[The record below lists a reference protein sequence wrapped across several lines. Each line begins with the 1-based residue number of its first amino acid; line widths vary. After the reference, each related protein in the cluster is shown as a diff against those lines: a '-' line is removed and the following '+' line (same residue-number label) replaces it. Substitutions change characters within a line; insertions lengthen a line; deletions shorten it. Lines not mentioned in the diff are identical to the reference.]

1 MVIHVLK
8 WSCCMLGLLMQSFV
22 FAVSPNPCDTLILD
36 GQVVI
41 FEPEEVPSEDS
52 LTDPNDKK
60 ERKTIAQQRW
70 FTDLSFGVN
79 NTITEYTSQFDGWL
93 TLNEFMG
100 DNKIAKANAMAA
112 WECGG
117 TIWHV
122 ETKAGEL
129 NLSFVTGLH
138 IQQFQSSQL
147 VLKSDDWT
155 LEDSILSLRAEN
167 GLLLL
172 EYFNVFNQGQ
182 FPPIGEVDTLDIPY
196 AISPAHIRAFEIP
209 LRIQV
214 TGEFGNQKWRW
225 NAQAG
230 VVQRLVR
237 HGYGDD
243 GYRGEGMILL
253 NDRGEVQRI
262 TSESILPKHVIA
274 PQFSFG
280 IERVLAGQHHGRN
293 HYASLF
299 LQFSLTPSSRISAN
313 TDVMIRQQNQ
323 SIRCGFRKYF

>member
-1 MVIHVLK
+1 MVFNPLK
-8 WSCCMLGLLMQSFV
+8 WGFCLFGLLVQSLL
-22 FAVSPNPCDTLILD
+22 FAVSHIPCDTLILD
-36 GQVVI
+36 GQVVT

-52 LTDPNDKK
+52 LTDPNEKK

-79 NTITEYTSQFDGWL
+79 NTITEYSSQLDGWL

-122 ETKAGEL
+122 ETQAGEL
-129 NLSFVTGLH
+129 NLSVITGVH
-138 IQQFQSSQL
+138 AQQYQSAHL
-147 VLKSDDWT
+147 ILKNEDWIS
-155 LEDSILSLRAEN
+155 EDSILSLRAEN

-172 EYFNVFNQGQ
+172 DYFDVFNPGQ
-182 FPPIGEVDTLDIPY
+182 FPPIGEADTLDIPY
-196 AISPAHIRAFEIP
+196 AASTAYIRAFEIP

-214 TGEFGNQKWRW
+214 IGEFGNRNWRW

-230 VVQRLVR
+230 VVQRLVQ
-237 HGYGDD
+237 HGFGES
-243 GYRGEGMILL
+243 GYRGEAMLL
-253 NDRGEVQRI
+253 VTDRGEVQRI

-274 PQFSFG
+274 PQFSIG
-280 IERVLAGQHHGRN
+280 IERVLSGQHHGRN

-299 LQFSLTPSSRISAN
+299 LQFSLTPSARISAN